1 MTPRSW
7 ILPAALVV
15 MLLTLG
21 RDGSPPADP
30 ARQTVR
36 VETDGCGLATGR
48 IGTGVVVEDELVVT
62 VAHLVAEAETVRVDG
77 GVGAVEAP
85 VVAIDLKRDLALLR
99 IEGLRFPDLDTST
112 AEVGDTGRVLG
123 GVTAPSIVYTV
134 EDRVALTIEEVL
146 GTSRHRRL
154 GYRLRANTGDGDSG
168 AGAFDEAGR
177 LVGIVFATD
186 EGGSTWI
193 TAAWE
198 VEDFLARNRDA
209 IDPLTCDRERSRLG

>member
-15 MLLTLG
+15 MVLIL
-21 RDGSPPADP
+21 DGSPLSDP
-30 ARQTVR
+30 ARRTVR
-36 VETDGCGLATGR
+36 VETGGCGLATGR
-48 IGTGVVVEDELVVT
+48 IGAGVVVEDELVVT
-62 VAHLVAEAETVRVDG
+62 VAHLVAEAETVRVQDG
-77 GVGAVEAP
+77 VDAVEAP

-99 IEGLRFPDLDTST
+99 IEGMRFPALDTSP
-112 AEVGDTGRVLG
+112 AEVGDTGRIIG

-168 AGAFDEAGR
+168 AGAFDDAGR
-177 LVGIVFATD
+177 LVGIVFATG
-186 EGGSTWI
+186 GGSTWV

-198 VEDFLARNRDA
+198 VEDFLARHRDA
-209 IDPLTCDRERSRLG
+209 VDPLICDRERSRLG